1 MVTVLREVQ
10 QIIMQVPTFMQ
21 IYDIGLWFG
30 KTAQIY
36 EKRPFC
42 NAKWP
47 FLLVRPP
54 GLEPG
59 TKRL

>member
-21 IYDIGLWFG
+21 IYDVGSWFG

-36 EKRPFC
+36 EKRPF
-42 NAKWP
+42 
-47 FLLVRPP
+47 
-54 GLEPG
+54 
-59 TKRL
+59 